1 MESRTPNPYAI
12 IDDEP
17 SFDPY
22 SETNTTVESANV
34 EQPTKVVTIP
44 VSPVYQ
50 TVVIEP
56 NEVVYTDLCAC
67 DGVWWI
73 YCCLSFWCA
82 SIAGCV
88 TNRRLKGSNCLT
100 SCFVIFF
107 CFSLIG
113 RDLETLTGGYYSG
126 VSVVSRFGI

>member
-1 MESRTPNPYAI
+1 MESGKPNPYAI

-22 SETNTTVESANV
+22 SETNTEVKSGNV

-50 TVVIEP
+50 TVVVEP
-56 NEVVYTDLCAC
+56 NEVIYTDLCAC
-67 DGVWWI
+67 DGVWWG
-73 YCCLSFWCA
+73 YCCLSFWFA

-88 TNRRLKGSNCLT
+88 TNRRLEGSNCLT

-113 RDLETLTGGYYSG
+113 RDLKNLT
-126 VSVVSRFGI
+126 RR

>member
-56 NEVVYTDLCAC
+56 NEVVTL
-67 DGVWWI
+67 I
-73 YCCLSFWCA
+73 YAL
-82 SIAGCV
+82 V
-88 TNRRLKGSNCLT
+88 M
-100 SCFVIFF
+100 
-107 CFSLIG
+107 
-113 RDLETLTGGYYSG
+113 EYGGYIAACPFG
-126 VSVVSRFGI
+126 VLPLLDVLQIDALKALIA